1 MAEPPS
7 APLPPDDPATAHGAA
22 DDTRDRAGSRH
33 GDSEEYG
40 PLALARHRK
49 DDGRELILYSRRPD

>member
-7 APLPPDDPATAHGAA
+7 APLPPDGAEDA
-22 DDTRDRAGSRH
+22 ARDRAGVRP
-33 GDSEEYG
+33 DETEEYG

-49 DDGRELILYSRRPD
+49 DDGRGLILYSRLPD